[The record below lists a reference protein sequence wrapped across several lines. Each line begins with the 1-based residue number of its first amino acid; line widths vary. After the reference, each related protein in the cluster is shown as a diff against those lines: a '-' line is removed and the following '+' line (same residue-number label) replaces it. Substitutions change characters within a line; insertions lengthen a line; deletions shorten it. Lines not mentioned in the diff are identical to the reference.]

1 MLTEHSP
8 LVAVGAQPGLAA
20 STPRLANG
28 TSTQAPPRSS
38 RLLHEPRGLL
48 AKGCAYCTNPR
59 TPRSTP
65 NPPPVTP
72 DLRVLRPGEARSQ
85 AGNRAQTRTNPRL
98 PRVRVSMTW
107 RRGRDSNPRCARRT
121 AVFKTATFGRSVTSP
136 GRTLRARQ
144 AQTLPSRWARGH
156 REPTGR
162 QRRGRTLGLAFE
174 G

>member
-8 LVAVGAQPGLAA
+8 LIAAGAQAGLAS

-59 TPRSTP
+59 TPGTTP

-72 DLRVLRPGEARSQ
+72 DLRALRPGDSGRPLGDRS
-85 AGNRAQTRTNPRL
+85 RAQVDPRK
-98 PRVRVSMTW
+98 RFSH
-107 RRGRDSNPRCARRT
+107 RG
-121 AVFKTATFGRSVTSP
+121 V
-136 GRTLRARQ
+136 
-144 AQTLPSRWARGH
+144 AQLVVDHLDRGLTYT
-156 REPTGR
+156 EI
-162 QRRGRTLGLAFE
+162 A
-174 G
+174 